1 MLSNAVLIVA
11 VTFNAAL
18 ALINAHIVAL
28 ERTYVVL
35 TEVAV
40 YGAAAAIIFFR
51 VDRRMMPW
59 FLLALATVLLGF
71 LLGLGNGAFNP
82 KFPRDVL
89 VIPVFVMLGM
99 AQGRSSLVR
108 PVLILQTIVFLTAA
122 LEAVRPDLYAETF
135 QVLKYYVSTRD
146 YSQNQFW
153 NSESTLFISATRPG
167 ERFFGF
173 IEMHRLSSIFLEP
186 VSLGN
191 YCVVVAILLISLW
204 KDFGFWTRAYLI
216 ATTLLLLVGCDGRLA
231 GASILIIMAVVP
243 LFRWLPS
250 RWSAFDLPLVLL
262 ASAVY
267 VAIVQ
272 PTVGADNFGGRVAG
286 SLDLLSQIDL
296 AGFFGLDARLSDI
309 AADSGISYF
318 VLTQSVVGLAAVWL
332 CICLVPNGRDGRSR
346 LFVHSIALFIPLSLM
361 VSYSFFS
368 IKVAALMWFCYGR
381 ICCTE
386 SVDEATIGRETIS
399 RATARPWGTRSFARY
414 SFRNFQH
421 LARE

>member
-1 MLSNAVLIVA
+1 MLSDVVLIVA

-18 ALINAHIVAL
+18 AVVNAHVFAL

-35 TEVAV
+35 TEIAV

-51 VDRRMMPW
+51 ADRRMLPW
-59 FLLALATVLLGF
+59 ALLALATVLLGF

-99 AQGRSSLVR
+99 AHGRSSLVR
-108 PVLILQTIVFLTAA
+108 PVLILQTIVFLIAVV
-122 LEAVRPDLYAETF
+122 EAVRPDLYAEIF

-146 YSQNQFW
+146 FSQNQFW

-167 ERFFGF
+167 DRFFGF
-173 IEMHRLSSIFLEP
+173 VEMHRLSSIFLEP

-231 GASILIIMAVVP
+231 GASILIILVLAP
-243 LFRWLPS
+243 FFRWFPS
-250 RWSAFDLPLVLL
+250 RWSAIDLPLVLL
-262 ASAVY
+262 ASAAY

-286 SLDLLSQIDL
+286 SLDLLSQIDV

-318 VLTQSVVGLAAVWL
+318 ILTQSVIGLAAIWL
-332 CICLVPNGRDGRSR
+332 CICLVPDGRDDRSR
-346 LFVHSIALFIPLSLM
+346 LYVHSIALFIPLNLM

-381 ICCTE
+381 ICCNE
-386 SVDEATIGRETIS
+386 SIDEAIIGRTIID
-399 RATARPWGTRSFARY
+399 RETARPWGARSFARY
-414 SFRNFQH
+414 SVRNFQH